1 MTFITAQVK
10 AGDYTGAISAA
21 GGLQG
26 RVLWCDAEANI
37 WALDSREKVAELA
50 EKCKEANFNTIVVDV
65 KPLSGVVLYNSKVA
79 PRLTIWNGRPYPQN
93 YDLLQVMV
101 EECRRV
107 GIEVHAAVNV
117 FSEAGANKPEGGSA
131 LANPDWQCI
140 KYEVER
146 WAKGASAD
154 AYPIDGVNR
163 LPLPGRLGLISD
175 DKSIPKQIPE
185 DYVSVLVD
193 EDGTIASIITGQPE
207 QPIVLPDNG
216 YMLTASGPAGE
227 WLKANAPAG
236 AKLTIEGKPRFIR
249 VGEAADEHRAV
260 FVNPANPDVQAYELA
275 VISEIVKNYDVDGIV
290 LDRMR
295 YPGIYADF
303 SELSKEKFEA
313 WLGQKLERFPE
324 DIFEIDPIPG
334 REIIRG
340 KYFGQWMEWRAK
352 QIHDFVAEVRK
363 SVKTAKPDALIGVY
377 VGSWYEF
384 YYDVGVNWASPEH
397 VPPYDF
403 ASPTYKETGYADMVD
418 WMCTGCYYENITK
431 EEARTA
437 GVPEWTSVEAAC
449 EESVRVVENET
460 FVYGSLYLLQYARN
474 PEAFKRAID
483 MSLKTTQGVMLFDL
497 VYLRDY
503 NWWDVLKQVFP
514 TPAKAPHSVP
524 GLLEKIHEVK
534 KLIEEDGKP

>member
-1 MTFITAQVK
+1 
-10 AGDYTGAISAA
+10 
-21 GGLQG
+21 
-26 RVLWCDAEANI
+26 
-37 WALDSREKVAELA
+37 
-50 EKCKEANFNTIVVDV
+50 
-65 KPLSGVVLYNSKVA
+65 
-79 PRLTIWNGRPYPQN
+79 
-93 YDLLQVMV
+93 
-101 EECRRV
+101 
-107 GIEVHAAVNV
+107 
-117 FSEAGANKPEGGSA
+117 
-131 LANPDWQCI
+131 
-140 KYEVER
+140 
-146 WAKGASAD
+146 
-154 AYPIDGVNR
+154 
-163 LPLPGRLGLISD
+163 
-175 DKSIPKQIPE
+175 
-185 DYVSVLVD
+185 
-193 EDGTIASIITGQPE
+193 
-207 QPIVLPDNG
+207 
-216 YMLTASGPAGE
+216 
-227 WLKANAPAG
+227 
-236 AKLTIEGKPRFIR
+236 
-249 VGEAADEHRAV
+249 AADEHRAV